1 MKLKTYLFIIILIF
15 TVSCETFNDNELFH
29 RYIVK
34 LDMNIDSLRIGD
46 TFINSNT
53 IFPYCLLNLYQPYM
67 LSTQITL
74 YPISDTGQINFYLY
88 GGEGYDDIPNVNFL
102 DSLNLLTPI
111 DTTVVVFRSGNGM
124 DTIIVNPNK

>member
-1 MKLKTYLFIIILIF
+1 
-15 TVSCETFNDNELFH
+15 
-29 RYIVK
+29 
-34 LDMNIDSLRIGD
+34 MNIDSLRIGD